1 MSLHFLTS
9 VSLQPFFVIWCILS
23 ILHYLHKNLW
33 AKVPVLHPLKVLW
46 LHEKCMS
53 IILSQLCIHNRWFV
67 FADSA
72 SKTLSDQYRREL
84 SVKETVVENV
94 ALTNDRNLL
103 MRYKLTW
110 WCQPYISESTES
122 LLEANLVATGLRK

>member
-1 MSLHFLTS
+1 
-9 VSLQPFFVIWCILS
+9 
-23 ILHYLHKNLW
+23 
-33 AKVPVLHPLKVLW
+33 
-46 LHEKCMS
+46 
-53 IILSQLCIHNRWFV
+53 
-67 FADSA
+67 
-72 SKTLSDQYRREL
+72 
-84 SVKETVVENV
+84 VKETVVENV

>member
-1 MSLHFLTS
+1 LL
-9 VSLQPFFVIWCILS
+9 
-23 ILHYLHKNLW
+23 
-33 AKVPVLHPLKVLW
+33 
-46 LHEKCMS
+46 
-53 IILSQLCIHNRWFV
+53 
-67 FADSA
+67 FADNA

-84 SVKETVVENV
+84 SVKDTIVKNV
-94 ALTNDRNLL
+94 ALTKDRNLL